1 MWTTGRKKRMSKKV
15 DLTNLETQIIEMYLN
30 GSSSYRIADFYK
42 VSATAVKRLLKDKRV
57 LRTQKQAQ
65 QQRDNSNYKNK
76 VVSEK
81 TKIIMSNI
89 AKTKT
94 GNKNNFFGKTHSI
107 ETKKRLSKLAKDRQG
122 NLNPNYKH
130 GKNIR
135 RPRDFKNCEF
145 TPIRNFVFNRDNYTC
160 VISGQKGGH
169 LHAHHLLPYWVM
181 PEAFLDSDNI
191 ITVST
196 KCHFEICHGKNWQYF
211 NVDLIPDSL
220 LEKYSLH
227 RERLNELAASFIK
240 K

>member
-1 MWTTGRKKRMSKKV
+1 MNKKV
-15 DLTNLETQIIEMYLN
+15 DLIKIESDIVRMYLE
-30 GSSSYRIADFYK
+30 GSSSYRIADFFS

-81 TKIIMSNI
+81 TRAIMSDL
-89 AKTKT
+89 AKTRT
-94 GNKNNFFGKTHSI
+94 GNKNSFFGKKHS
-107 ETKKRLSKLAKDRQG
+107 KDVKDKLSKIAKDRQG
-122 NLNPNYKH
+122 KLNPNYRH

-135 RPRDFKNCEF
+135 RPRDFKTGEF
-145 TPIRNFVFNRDNYTC
+145 TPIRKFIFNRDNYTC

-169 LHAHHLLPYWVM
+169 LHAHHLLPFWVM
-181 PEAFLDSDNI
+181 PEAFLDVDNL

-196 KCHFEICHGKNWQYF
+196 SCHFKICHNENWQSF

-227 RERLNELAASFIK
+227 RERLNELAASFNK